1 MTKENKQRLELSY
14 KKFYNTKYP
23 TLPDIAI
30 PKRVF
35 SDANTKSLTNSVV
48 DFLNFNGHHASEQ
61 RTTGTRVD
69 KTQIVEDCLGRKR
82 MIGSV
87 QWGASQDEL
96 GRADIIAK
104 IMIPFKGRLVPVAV
118 EIEIKFGR
126 DSQSEKQK
134 QFQSKLEGLGGIY
147 IIVKTL
153 DQFIKWYDDFI
164 QNY

>member
-1 MTKENKQRLELSY
+1 MNKENKQRIETSY
-14 KKFYNTKYP
+14 KKFYKEKYP
-23 TLPDIAI
+23 SLPEIAI

-35 SDANTKSLTNSVV
+35 SDSNTKSLTHSVV

-69 KTQIVEDCLGRKR
+69 KTKIVEDCLGRRR
-82 MIGSV
+82 MIGNV

-104 IMIPFKGRLVPVAV
+104 IMIPYKDRFIPVAV

-126 DSQSEKQK
+126 DFQSEKQK
-134 QFQSKLEGLGGIY
+134 EFQQKLENLGGIY
-147 IIVKTL
+147 IIVKNF
-153 DQFIKWYDDFI
+153 DQFILWYDDFI
-164 QNY
+164 KKY